1 MEPLKPQ
8 TDARID
14 PWDPDSATLAVLRI
28 RETAVSVAD
37 DSHESVTYTRSDPPT
52 RRAAQ
57 LKTSA

>member
-1 MEPLKPQ
+1 MEPRKPQ

-14 PWDPDSATLAVLRI
+14 PWDPNTATLAVLRI

-37 DSHESVTYTRSDPPT
+37 DPHESVTYTMPDPRA

-57 LKTSA
+57 LKT